1 MTLGRRGRSLGAEG
15 AKSTAGCHCFR
26 DRAYELDRPA
36 AADPYILATTR
47 SSLLSAAFGP
57 GKASLVQAVMTGT
70 APEDLSIAYFA
81 AARAGGETGALLDAW
96 APRRRGSR

>member
-1 MTLGRRGRSLGAEG
+1 MIPITRSLLAAAALAQAAPAFAQAYLMKPGAEAAPSADA

-26 DRAYELDRPA
+26 DRTFELERPA
-36 AADPYILATTR
+36 AVDPYILATTR

-70 APEDLSIAYFA
+70 APEDL
-81 AARAGGETGALLDAW
+81 W
-96 APRRRGSR
+96 